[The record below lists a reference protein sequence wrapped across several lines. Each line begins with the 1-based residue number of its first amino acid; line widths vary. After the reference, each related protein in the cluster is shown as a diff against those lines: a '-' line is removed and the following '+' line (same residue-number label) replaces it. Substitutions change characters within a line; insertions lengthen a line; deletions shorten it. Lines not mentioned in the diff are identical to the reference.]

1 MRQTATTPNPY
12 EGDRKFAAECLRHAA
27 AVSSS
32 GVVSGTMAKKAQAEF
47 LRWFGPL
54 LDALRDLGD
63 SGRPRE
69 VSARI
74 ARNLNLSDEI
84 LDETLKSGGSK
95 FHNQVAWA
103 RQYLVWEGLL
113 DSARHGTWTLTETG
127 RAANLD
133 DDDAREIF
141 LKWVAIH
148 AANRKQKQEDS
159 LEDEASVNTPAQP
172 ENQEEEALDLLSTL
186 RTLSPS
192 GFEKVC
198 RELLR
203 ESGFENV
210 EVTGGSADGGIDGY
224 GTLEINPFV
233 SFRVLFQCK
242 RYAKGNLVSRAQVGD
257 FRNTMIGRAE
267 KGIIITTSGFSNAAI
282 QEANREGAPQ
292 VELVDGD
299 KLVDMFYRVELGVTK
314 RTVYDVEPA
323 YFEKFMD

>member
-1 MRQTATTPNPY
+1 
-12 EGDRKFAAECLRHAA
+12 
-27 AVSSS
+27 
-32 GVVSGTMAKKAQAEF
+32 MAKKAHAEF

-74 ARNLNLSDEI
+74 ARNLNLSDQV

-113 DSARHGTWTLTETG
+113 DSSRHGTWTLTEKG
-127 RAANLD
+127 RAAHLD
-133 DDDAREIF
+133 EKNAREIF

-148 AANRKQKQEDS
+148 AANRKQKQDDS
-159 LEDEASVNTPAQP
+159 PEDEATVTSVVQP
-172 ENQEEEALDLLSTL
+172 EDQEEAAFDLLSTL
-186 RTLSPS
+186 RAVSPR

-210 EVTGGSADGGIDGY
+210 EVTGGSVDGGIDGY

-267 KGIIITTSGFSNAAI
+267 KGIILTTSGFSNAAI
-282 QEANREGAPQ
+282 QEASREGAPQ

-299 KLVDMFYRVELGVTK
+299 KLVDMFQRVELGVTK
-314 RTVYDVEPA
+314 RTVYDVDPA
-323 YFEKFMD
+323 YFERFMD

>member
-1 MRQTATTPNPY
+1 
-12 EGDRKFAAECLRHAA
+12 
-27 AVSSS
+27 
-32 GVVSGTMAKKAQAEF
+32 MAKKAQAEF
-47 LRWFGPL
+47 IRWFGPL

-74 ARNLNLSDEI
+74 SKNLNLSDEL
-84 LDETLKSGGSK
+84 LDQTLKSGGSK

-113 DSARHGTWTLTETG
+113 DSSKHGTWTLTEKG
-127 RAANLD
+127 RNTYLGEKE
-133 DDDAREIF
+133 AREIF
-141 LKWVAIH
+141 LKWVSIH
-148 AANRKQKQEDS
+148 AENRKLKRGAQE
-159 LEDEASVNTPAQP
+159 T
-172 ENQEEEALDLLSTL
+172 EEELLPSSAISDDSEEDQKLDLLSTL
-186 RTLSPS
+186 RSISPT
-192 GFEKVC
+192 GFEKVS

-210 EVTGGSADGGIDGY
+210 EITGGSADGGIDGY

-233 SFRVLFQCK
+233 SFKVLFQCK

-257 FRNTMIGRAE
+257 FRNSMLGRAE

-299 KLVDMFYRVELGVTK
+299 KLVEMFQRVELGVFK
-314 RTVYDVEPA
+314 RTVYDVDPA
-323 YFEKFMD
+323 YFEKFKD

>member
-1 MRQTATTPNPY
+1 
-12 EGDRKFAAECLRHAA
+12 
-27 AVSSS
+27 
-32 GVVSGTMAKKAQAEF
+32 MAKKAQAEF
-47 LRWFGPL
+47 IRWFGPL

-74 ARNLNLSDEI
+74 SKNLNLPDAL
-84 LDETLKSGGSK
+84 LDQTLKSGGSK

-103 RQYLVWEGLL
+103 RQYLVWEGMLE
-113 DSARHGTWTLTETG
+113 SSRHGTWTLTEKG
-127 RAANLD
+127 RNAHLGD
-133 DDDAREIF
+133 KESHEIF
-141 LKWVAIH
+141 LKWVSIH
-148 AANRKQKQEDS
+148 AENRKQKR
-159 LEDEASVNTPAQP
+159 EAQKT
-172 ENQEEEALDLLSTL
+172 EEELLPLEEPAEEPDEVEKLDLLSTL
-186 RTLSPS
+186 RSISPT

-257 FRNTMIGRAE
+257 FRNTMLGRAE
-267 KGIIITTSGFSNAAI
+267 KGIILTTSGFSNAAI
-282 QEANREGAPQ
+282 QEASREGAPQ

-299 KLVDMFYRVELGVTK
+299 KLVDMFQRVELGVFK
-314 RTVYDVEPA
+314 RTVYDVDPT
-323 YFEKFMD
+323 YFEKFKE

>member
-1 MRQTATTPNPY
+1 
-12 EGDRKFAAECLRHAA
+12 
-27 AVSSS
+27 
-32 GVVSGTMAKKAQAEF
+32 MAKKAQAEF
-47 LRWFGPL
+47 IRWFGPL

-74 ARNLNLSDEI
+74 AKNLNLPDEL
-84 LDETLKSGGSK
+84 LDQTLKSGGSK

-103 RQYLVWEGLL
+103 RQYLVWEGML
-113 DSARHGTWTLTETG
+113 DSSRHGTWTLTEKG
-127 RAANLD
+127 RNAHLGD
-133 DDDAREIF
+133 KESRDVF
-141 LKWVAIH
+141 LKWVSIH
-148 AANRKQKQEDS
+148 AETRKQKRETQE
-159 LEDEASVNTPAQP
+159 P
-172 ENQEEEALDLLSTL
+172 EEELRPPGEPAEETNEVEKIDLLSTL
-186 RTLSPS
+186 RSISPT

-242 RYAKGNLVSRAQVGD
+242 RYAKGNLVSRAHVGD
-257 FRNTMIGRAE
+257 FRNTMLGRAE

-282 QEANREGAPQ
+282 QEASREGAPQ

-299 KLVDMFYRVELGVTK
+299 KLVDMFQRVELGVFK
-314 RTVYDVEPA
+314 RTVYDVDPA
-323 YFEKFMD
+323 YFEKFKE